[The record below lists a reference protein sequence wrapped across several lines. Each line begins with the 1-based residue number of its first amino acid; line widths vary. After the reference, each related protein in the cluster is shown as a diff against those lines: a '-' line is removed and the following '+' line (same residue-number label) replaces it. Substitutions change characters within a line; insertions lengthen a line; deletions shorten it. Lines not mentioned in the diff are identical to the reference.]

1 MAGKLD
7 FPGRLRDERIHV
19 FQRRHWYTLTQWMTV
34 PGLVWLASLVV
45 AFLIG
50 EASLASIL
58 PFSGQ
63 GIALVW
69 AILLLPTSAWVL
81 WTYLDWRNDLYI
93 VTDQRAIRIQKT
105 HFLFERRDETYLDK
119 IQDVLVVFTS
129 PAANLLGFGKVEIQT
144 AGSTGKIAFE
154 GIARPHAVQKT
165 VFQLIE
171 RGRRSRREAERDE
184 EELEPIRDLLGLP
197 QTRLPQPDGEPTSS
211 PENPRRQRFI
221 EVVRRAFRPADIYE
235 VDYHIWRKHWWILVE
250 NLVAPTLLLALLAIG
265 WISLHVLLERNFPPL
280 LDLILAPLLGAT
292 LVWIAWQVLDWQNDL
307 YIVTPDRVIDIEKV
321 PIVFEHRLEANLS
334 RIQSVRYTQPS
345 FAAKQMD
352 FGNVLLETAGVT
364 GMLTFDS
371 VPHPEQVQET
381 IVDYLEAF
389 RERTQ
394 TKRRQSQD
402 ETILKWLSRYHR
414 SVNPGEPPEEPTP

>member
-1 MAGKLD
+1 MAGKPN
-7 FPGRLRDERIHV
+7 FPGRLGDERIHV

-34 PGLVWLASLVV
+34 PGLAWMASLLV

-58 PFSGQ
+58 PFTDQ
-63 GIALVW
+63 GIALAW
-69 AILLLPTSAWVL
+69 AVLLLPTTAWIL

-105 HFLFERRDETYLDK
+105 HFLFERRDETYLDR
-119 IQDVLVVFTS
+119 IQDVLVMFSS
-129 PAANLLGFGKVEIQT
+129 PAANLLGFGSVEIQT

-154 GIARPHAVQKT
+154 GIARPHAVQKA

-171 RGRRSRREAERDE
+171 RDRRSRRETERAE

-197 QTRLPQPDGEPTSS
+197 STAPLQPDGEPASVTGE
-211 PENPRRQRFI
+211 PYRQRFV
-221 EVVRRAFRPADIYE
+221 EVVRRAFRPAQIHE
-235 VDYHIWRKHWWILVE
+235 EEYHIWRKHWWILVE
-250 NLVAPTLLLALLAIG
+250 HLVGPALLLALLVVG
-265 WISLHVLLERNFPPL
+265 WISLHVLMERNFPPL
-280 LDLILAPLLGAT
+280 LDLILAPLLGAI
-292 LVWIAWQVLDWQNDL
+292 LVWIAWQVLDWQNDM

-321 PIVFEHRLEANLS
+321 PIVFEHRLEANLG

-364 GMLTFDS
+364 GMLTFDN

-381 IVDYLEAF
+381 IVEYLEAF

-394 TKRRQSQD
+394 RKRRQSQD
-402 ETILKWLSRYHR
+402 ENILKWLSRYHR
-414 SVNPGEPPEEPTP
+414 SVNPEDPTP